1 MRSASRF
8 LAAAVIALPLF
19 ASAQNVQDLQAQA
32 QALLDRISALQQ
44 QLGNSG
50 GTPGATLTTASS
62 VACPQLG
69 KSLKRGSS
77 GEDVRRLQVFLS
89 NDPSVY
95 PEGQITGYY
104 GALTEAAVKRWQVK
118 FNIVSTGTAETTGFG
133 VVGPRTAAV
142 LALQCAGTAS
152 ASGGVSGGNTPTV
165 GGFIQVTPISGTAPL
180 SVAVQVTVN
189 TVNSC
194 LGANYTLDYGDGT
207 VPNTIAVPAGACQQQ
222 TQTLGHRY
230 VYGGTYLITLS
241 SGIHRTSASVLVY
254 GPTGYQSGVP
264 LSGQTITPTQ
274 RDSVTAS
281 PSSGSAPLSVSFSG
295 VINGTQSCGGGT
307 YTLAFGDGQSVPLT
321 FDTSTCAAR
330 TFTVAHQY
338 AAGGNYTAQLFS
350 SAGTSGSVAA
360 FASVSVSGAKAA
372 SLTPLTVTPGV
383 GGNPL
388 AVSAQFNL
396 ITACDAYDL
405 DWGDGGAHAVVAAGT
420 GTCTSSVLVQTL
432 SHAYA
437 LDGTYTLTLKRGTR
451 TDTAAIS
458 ISSI

>member
-1 MRSASRF
+1 MYACHNAPMRIASRF

-152 ASGGVSGGNTPTV
+152 ASGGVSGV
-165 GGFIQVTPISGTAPL
+165 VFVS
-180 SVAVQVTVN
+180 SRR
-189 TVNSC
+189 
-194 LGANYTLDYGDGT
+194 
-207 VPNTIAVPAGACQQQ
+207 PAKPG
-222 TQTLGHRY
+222 
-230 VYGGTYLITLS
+230 YL
-241 SGIHRTSASVLVY
+241 
-254 GPTGYQSGVP
+254 
-264 LSGQTITPTQ
+264 
-274 RDSVTAS
+274 
-281 PSSGSAPLSVSFSG
+281 PSSVSYRPTRS
-295 VINGTQSCGGGT
+295 S
-307 YTLAFGDGQSVPLT
+307 LL
-321 FDTSTCAAR
+321 R
-330 TFTVAHQY
+330 
-338 AAGGNYTAQLFS
+338 LF
-350 SAGTSGSVAA
+350 
-360 FASVSVSGAKAA
+360 
-372 SLTPLTVTPGV
+372 
-383 GGNPL
+383 
-388 AVSAQFNL
+388 
-396 ITACDAYDL
+396 C
-405 DWGDGGAHAVVAAGT
+405 
-420 GTCTSSVLVQTL
+420 
-432 SHAYA
+432 
-437 LDGTYTLTLKRGTR
+437 LKRFCQSPR
-451 TDTAAIS
+451 NHRWPQFV
-458 ISSI
+458 